1 MFNLESKCAN
11 PACLTSFEW
20 QLHGK
25 FYRFYRDPVP
35 ENGYSSSPNPTSGQR
50 DVEHFWLCERCS
62 LDFTLAYEQ
71 DHGIVLRLRGFE
83 RRAAE
88 REELTAV

>member
-11 PACLTSFEW
+11 PGCPTLFDW

-25 FYRFYRDPVP
+25 FYRFYRHHAHAHGRSLSP
-35 ENGYSSSPNPTSGQR
+35 ESTPGQR
-50 DVEHFWLCERCS
+50 DFEHFWLCEACS
-62 LDFTLAYEQ
+62 MVFTLAYNQE
-71 DHGIVLRLRGFE
+71 HGIVVRPRGFE

-88 REELTAV
+88 QEELTAA